1 MELDADGNPNGIFR
15 EQASK
20 IYDNL
25 IPDPF
30 LVPATREKC
39 MKKGL
44 ALASSL
50 GVTMMHT
57 YAAEIWHYDED
68 FADYVARSDRGEL
81 PVRMAV
87 CLDYMFDPEN
97 LTPEQRNDPLSC
109 RTYGQLQEFL

>member
-1 MELDADGNPNGIFR
+1 MVELDADGRPNGIFR

-50 GVTMMHT
+50 GVTMMPPMPRRYGT
-57 YAAEIWHYDED
+57 MTRTLRTMWPAAT
-68 FADYVARSDRGEL
+68 AA
-81 PVRMAV
+81 
-87 CLDYMFDPEN
+87 
-97 LTPEQRNDPLSC
+97 SC
-109 RTYGQLQEFL
+109 RCVCPYVWTICSNRST

>member
-1 MELDADGNPNGIFR
+1 
-15 EQASK
+15 
-20 IYDNL
+20 
-25 IPDPF
+25 
-30 LVPATREKC
+30 

-81 PVRMAV
+81 PVRMARV
-87 CLDYMFDPEN
+87 PGLYVRPGKPDTRAAE
-97 LTPEQRNDPLSC
+97 
-109 RTYGQLQEFL
+109 